1 MVPMIEVFADV
12 SCPFAY
18 VQLHQLAS
26 RRTLL
31 GKDRHMRIRAW
42 PLELVNGGPTDAGK
56 IADEVA
62 ALRAQVDSSLFAGF
76 DPQRLPSTTLPA
88 LDLAGLAYRHSDE
101 VGEQVSLALRTA
113 LFLDG
118 RDVSDAAVLG
128 DIAAEFGL
136 GSPGPSQRDDVLQD
150 WTVGQTRDVEGS
162 PHFFCADRNVFSPGL
177 AISDSNGVMIV
188 TLTVDVLDAFI
199 ASCTSDH

>member
-1 MVPMIEVFADV
+1 MIDVFADV

-18 VQLHQLAS
+18 VQLEQLAS

-31 GKDRHMRIRAW
+31 GMDVHIRIRAW
-42 PLELVNGGPTDAGK
+42 PLELVNDGPSDRSK

-62 ALRAQVDSSLFAGF
+62 ALQAQLDSPLFAGF
-76 DPQRLPSTTLPA
+76 DLQRLPSTTLPA
-88 LDLAGLAYRHSDE
+88 LDLAALAYRHSDG
-101 VGEQVSLALRTA
+101 VGEQVSLALRKA

-128 DIAAEFGL
+128 DIATDFGL
-136 GSPGPSQRDDVLQD
+136 GSPGPSERNDVLKD
-150 WTVGQTRDVEGS
+150 WMDGQTRSVEGS

-177 AISDSNGVMIV
+177 AISDSNDEIIV
-188 TLTVDVLDAFI
+188 TPTVDTIDAFF
-199 ASCTSDH
+199 AACAGEH

>member
-1 MVPMIEVFADV
+1 MPTLEVFADV

-18 VQLHQLAS
+18 VQLHQLAA

-31 GKDRHMRIRAW
+31 GKDVHVVIRAW
-42 PLELVNGGPTDAGK
+42 PLELVNDGPTDAGK

-88 LDLAGLAYRHSDE
+88 LDLAALAYRHSDE
-101 VGEQVSLALRTA
+101 VGEQVSLALRRV

-128 DIAAEFGL
+128 DIATEFGL
-136 GSPGPSQRDDVLQD
+136 GSPGPSPRDEVLQD
-150 WTVGQTRDVEGS
+150 WMDGQTRGVEGS

-177 AISDSNGVMIV
+177 AISNSNGQIGV
-188 TLTVDVLDAFI
+188 TPTVDALDDFLA
-199 ASCTSDH
+199 ACTGEH